1 MVGAGVLILNVGG
14 SQLDVPY
21 TAFTENP
28 PIYVGDVS
36 DSYSGSER
44 NSIRA
49 AKRSWTVTTGLLS
62 PADETSIWAAI
73 GNLAQIPC
81 KGSGFNNSLANITC
95 SVMVTS
101 RRAAIGIAFSVWTLN
116 VKAVTAV

>member
-36 DSYSGSER
+36 DSYSGIER

-49 AKRSWTVTTGLLS
+49 AKRSWTVTTGLLAPS
-62 PADETSIWAAI
+62 DETSIWAAI
-73 GNLAQIPC
+73 GSLAQIPC
-81 KGSGFNNSLANITC
+81 EGSGFGNSLASITC
-95 SVMVTS
+95 SVALTS
-101 RRAAIGIAFSVWTLN
+101 RKAAIGIAFCSWTLN
-116 VKAVTAV
+116 VKQVAAV